1 MKNFLILFIL
11 AFMGCTTTQYVM
23 VDPKDSTKLVEVH
36 KRIIYD
42 DVYFSSPFY
51 YNYGWYNGNYSFPRP
66 IIVPNYR
73 PIIVNPYRPQQP
85 RIIYTPDRGQNHRR
99 EGNAPIR
106 TFPANPPHKR
116 KD

>member
-42 DVYFSSPFY
+42 DMYFSSPFY
-51 YNYGWYNGNYSFPRP
+51 YNYDWYNRNYYYQRP
-66 IIVPNYR
+66 MIVPNYR
-73 PIIVNPYRPQQP
+73 PII
-85 RIIYTPDRGQNHRR
+85 IHTPDRGQPHHR

-106 TFPANPPHKR
+106 TFPKR

>member
-1 MKNFLILFIL
+1 MKNILFLLIVIL
-11 AFMGCTTTQYVM
+11 MGCTTTQYVM
-23 VDPKDSTKLVEVH
+23 VDPKDSTKLVEIR

-42 DVYFSSPFY
+42 DVYYSAPFY
-51 YNYGWYNGNYSFPRP
+51 YNYGWYDRNYLFQRP

-73 PIIVNPYRPQQP
+73 PIIVTPHRTQQP
-85 RIIYTPDRGQNHRR
+85 RIIHTPYRGQNNRR

-106 TFPANPPHKR
+106 TFPANPQHKR